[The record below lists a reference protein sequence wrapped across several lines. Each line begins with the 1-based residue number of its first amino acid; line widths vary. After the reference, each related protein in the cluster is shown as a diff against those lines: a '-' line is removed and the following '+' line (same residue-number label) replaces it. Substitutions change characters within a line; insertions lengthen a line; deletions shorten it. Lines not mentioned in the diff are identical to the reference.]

1 VSPFSKG
8 ESQNLMKLSIVI
20 PAYNEAANL
29 PALLARYAEVW
40 EDLPAE
46 LIIVDN
52 GSSDG
57 TGEVLARELA
67 RPELAFARTVTITD
81 NRGYGH
87 GIHSGLASAAG
98 EVVGFSHA
106 DMQTDPADLFRAYH
120 QLRKASDPKK
130 VIVKGKRQPRDFGAE
145 LITRGMSLLAT
156 VILMRRLSDVNA
168 QPKVFHRGLLERL
181 GNPPDGIPYDLYVLY
196 RGLQAGRELVTIDV
210 VFGQRAHGESRW
222 AANLFSR
229 YRTILNMIGVMI
241 RLRFSR
247 D

>member
-1 VSPFSKG
+1 MSGPL
-8 ESQNLMKLSIVI
+8 ELSIVI

-46 LIIVDN
+46 LIVVDN
-52 GSSDG
+52 GSSDS
-57 TGEVLARELA
+57 TAEVLERELA
-67 RPELAFARTVTITD
+67 RPELAFARAVTIEK

-87 GIHSGLASAAG
+87 GIHTGLLSAEG
-98 EVVGFSHA
+98 EVLGFSHA

-120 QLRKASDPKK
+120 QLMKVPDPAG
-130 VIVKGKRQPRDFGAE
+130 VIVKGKRQPREFGAE
-145 LITRGMSLLAT
+145 LLTRGMSFFAT

-168 QPKVFHRGLLERL
+168 QPKVFHRSHLARL
-181 GNPPDGIPYDLYVLY
+181 TDPPDGIPYDLYVLY
-196 RGLQAGRELVTIDV
+196 RGLQAGLEIVTIPV

-222 AANLFSR
+222 AANVFSR
-229 YRTILNMIGVMI
+229 YRTILGMLGVMI

-247 D
+247 R

>member
-1 VSPFSKG
+1 MTRSLAF
-8 ESQNLMKLSIVI
+8 SIVI

-29 PALLARYAEVW
+29 PALLERYREVW

-46 LIIVDN
+46 LIVVDN
-52 GSSDG
+52 GSSDD
-57 TGEVLARELA
+57 TGAVLERELA
-67 RPELAFARTVTITD
+67 NPELSFARVVRIEN

-87 GIHSGLASAAG
+87 GIHTALLSAAG

-120 QLRKASDPKK
+120 QLMLRPDP
-130 VIVKGKRQPRDFGAE
+130 VRAIVKGERAPRDFAAE
-145 LITRGMSLLAT
+145 LLTKGMSFFAT

-168 QPKVFHRGLLERL
+168 QPKVFHRSHLERL
-181 GNPPDGIPYDLYVLY
+181 RNPPDGIPYDLYVLY
-196 RGLQAGRELVTIDV
+196 RGLRAGLEVVTISV

-222 AANLFSR
+222 AANIFSR